1 MTKAQY
7 EQWLWQ
13 KVVND
18 YYKEANYYLGV
29 K

>member
-13 KVVND
+13 KVVDD